1 MALDIS
7 ADVGG
12 TFTDFVVRD
21 ADGAIRLFKASTTP
35 GRIADGIFN
44 GLDLIAGRLGT
55 TLPALLRDTASFA
68 CGTTVA
74 TNAILEGKAAK
85 TGLICTQGFR
95 DTLLIREGGK
105 ADTYNIYLDYPAPY
119 VPRHLTFGV
128 PERVNAE
135 GGIETPLDEDAVARA
150 VARMR
155 DWGVEAIAVAL
166 IWSIANPAHEVRIGE
181 IIAREWPSVPFSLSH
196 QVSPTLREYRRFSA
210 TAIDASLKPIVQRSI
225 AEVESRLAANGFSGV
240 LTLVTSNGGRTSTRE
255 ILAKPVYLCLSG
267 PSAAPHAGVVL
278 ARASGGDGVGAD
290 GNIVTIDMGG
300 TSFDVSITTG
310 WTTPMHREGVIG
322 GHMFGVPSVDVRT
335 IGAGGG
341 SIARVDSGGFIHVG
355 PESAGAQ
362 PGPAC
367 YGRGG
372 TRPTVTDANLARGLL
387 DPEGFADG
395 QMRLSPEAAIAAVR
409 EHVATPLGMSVE
421 DAASLIAL
429 TVEQNM
435 VAAIEDLTVR
445 RGVDPR
451 HYLLIAG
458 GSAAGLHAASIAREL
473 GMKGVLVPHVAGVLS
488 AYGIATGDIRFGFAR
503 SLFTS
508 SDRFAHDQVNDILDS
523 LRQEGSDYLRRMR
536 VPAER
541 QALLFTAEARYA
553 GQVWQLTL
561 PLSGTRIAPG
571 AGLDELVEAFH
582 RLHERVYTVRAADP
596 VEFTEWNVLA
606 IGHAP
611 GVGSGAASGS
621 GAGRGATAVASA
633 RRDAPRHRRVF
644 LKGAGGHVDVPVH
657 AVADLTPDATIRGP
671 ALLESQLTVALVP
684 PDSQARVTRDGGVM
698 ITLD

>member
-1 MALDIS
+1 MALEIS

-12 TFTDFVVRD
+12 TFTDFVVRE
-21 ADGAIRLFKASTTP
+21 ADGSVALFKSSTTP

-44 GLDLIAGRLGT
+44 GLALIARRRGT
-55 TLPALLRDTASFA
+55 TLEGLLGETGSFA

-85 TGLICTQGFR
+85 TGLICTDGFR

-119 VPRHLTFGV
+119 IPRYLTCGV

-135 GGIETPLDEDAVARA
+135 GGIETPLDEAAVRQAIARL
-150 VARMR
+150 RG
-155 DWGVEAIAVAL
+155 WGVEAIAVAL
-166 IWSIANPAHEVRIGE
+166 IWSIANPSHELRIGE
-181 IIAREWPSVPFSLSH
+181 IIAQEWPSVPFSLSH

-225 AEVESRLAANGFSGV
+225 TEIEGRLAEHGFAGV
-240 LTLVTSNGGRTSTRE
+240 VTFVTSNGGRTSTHE

-278 ARASGGDGVGAD
+278 ARATDIDD
-290 GNIVTIDMGG
+290 GNVVTIDMGG

-310 WTTPMHREGVIG
+310 WTTPMHREGIIG

-372 TRPTVTDANLARGLL
+372 TRPTVTDANLVRGLL
-387 DPEGFADG
+387 DPASFADG
-395 QMRLSPEAAIAAVR
+395 QMSLSPQAAVAAVND
-409 EHVATPLGMSVE
+409 HIAQPLGMTVE

-451 HYLLIAG
+451 GYLLIAG
-458 GSAAGLHAASIAREL
+458 GSAAGLHAAAIAREL
-473 GMKGVLVPHVAGVLS
+473 GMRRVLVPHVAGVLS
-488 AYGIATGDIRFGFAR
+488 AYGIATGDVRFGFAR

-508 SDRFAHDQVNDILDS
+508 SDRFAHDRVNAILAE
-523 LRQEGSDYLRRMR
+523 LREEGTAYLQRMR
-536 VPAER
+536 VPPDR
-541 QALLFTAEARYA
+541 RHLHFTAEARYA

-561 PLSGTRIAPG
+561 PLPATRITPG
-571 AGLDELVEAFH
+571 DGLAELVEAFH
-582 RLHERVYTVRAADP
+582 QLHERHYTTRAGDP
-596 VEFTEWNVLA
+596 VEFTEWNVLTVGQVSEPGRDA
-606 IGHAP
+606 IASATP
-611 GVGSGAASGS
+611 DGAA
-621 GAGRGATAVASA
+621 RQ
-633 RRDAPRHRRVF
+633 RRVF
-644 LKGAGGHVDVPVH
+644 LKDAGGHIDIPVH
-657 AVADLTPDATIRGP
+657 AVTDLAVDQVVQGP
-671 ALLESQLTVALVP
+671 ALLESRLTVALVP
-684 PDSQARVTRDGGVM
+684 KEWHAWRVGGGGVM
-698 ITLD
+698 LACA

>member
-1 MALDIS
+1 MALEIS

-12 TFTDFVVRD
+12 TFTDFVVREVGGSV
-21 ADGAIRLFKASTTP
+21 ALFKSSTTP
-35 GRIADGIFN
+35 GRIVEGIFN
-44 GLDLIAGRLGT
+44 GLAQIARRRGT
-55 TLPALLRDTASFA
+55 TLRALVEQTNSFA

-85 TGLICTQGFR
+85 TGLICTDGFR

-119 VPRHLTFGV
+119 IPRYLTFGV
-128 PERVNAE
+128 PERISAE
-135 GGIETPLDEDAVARA
+135 GGVEIPLDETAVRQAI
-150 VARMR
+150 ARMR

-166 IWSIANPAHEVRIGE
+166 IWSIANPAHELRIGE
-181 IIAREWPSVPFSLSH
+181 IIAEEWPAVPFSLSH

-210 TAIDASLKPIVQRSI
+210 AAIDASLKPIVRRNI
-225 AEVESRLAANGFSGV
+225 ADIESRLAADGFSGV
-240 LTLVTSNGGRTSTRE
+240 LTFITSNGGRTSTQE
-255 ILAKPVYLCLSG
+255 VLAKPVYLCLSG
-267 PSAAPHAGVVL
+267 PSAAPHAGVML
-278 ARASGGDGVGAD
+278 ARSDGAED

-310 WTTPMHREGVIG
+310 WNTPMHREGMIG

-341 SIARVDSGGFIHVG
+341 SIARVDAGGFIHVG
-355 PESAGAQ
+355 PESAGAE

-372 TRPTVTDANLARGLL
+372 TRPTVTDANLVRGLL
-387 DPEGFADG
+387 DPAGFADG
-395 QMRLSPEAAIAAVR
+395 QMTLSPEAAHAAVHA
-409 EHVATPLGMSVE
+409 HVAAPLGMTVE
-421 DAASLIAL
+421 DAASLVAL

-451 HYLLIAG
+451 GYLLIAG
-458 GSAAGLHAASIAREL
+458 GSAAGLHAAAIAREL
-473 GMKGVLVPHVAGVLS
+473 GMRRVLIPHVAGVLS

-508 SDRFAHDQVNDILDS
+508 SDRFAHDQVNAVLTA
-523 LRQEGSDYLRRMR
+523 LEAEGSAYLERMR
-536 VPAER
+536 VPPDR
-541 QALLFTAEARYA
+541 RGLRFTAEARYA

-561 PLSGTRIAPG
+561 PLPSTRITPG
-571 AGLDELVEAFH
+571 DGLAGLVEAFH
-582 RLHERVYTVRAADP
+582 QLHERHYAVRAADA

-606 IGHAP
+606 TGHVSEQDRHVTDRTRQGERP
-611 GVGSGAASGS
+611 GQ
-621 GAGRGATAVASA
+621 
-633 RRDAPRHRRVF
+633 RRVF
-644 LKGAGGHVDVPVH
+644 LKDAGGHVDIPVI
-657 AVADLTPDATIRGP
+657 AVSDLTPGQVVPGP

-684 PDSQARVTRDGGVM
+684 QGSQARKTASGGVM
-698 ITLD
+698 IALD